1 MDSPVN
7 FIVYSHQRSGTTFF
21 CNDVLSSHNE
31 VFCFD
36 ELYNQRGH
44 QPTIDALRAKNLP
57 SLFSLQAKIEGR
69 LWGTG
74 QRYIRYHKR
83 FVEACRQSQGKRA
96 VGFKLFHQH
105 IPMVLLPEF
114 LKQNNFRVVVLNRK
128 NLSQCAV
135 SMYLSRFY
143 RRRSSIDLG
152 EHSRFT
158 VSPEWCA
165 RWIANTRYNFM
176 EGLGKIE
183 ESGCATH
190 HISYQ
195 DINTLGRVN
204 EVFGFLGL
212 SPLDNLPEKG
222 LKKINTDSIYEKIE
236 NLAQLEKA
244 ICNDY
249 NGHLRHT
256 T

>member
-83 FVEACRQSQGKRA
+83 FVEACRKSQGKRA

-105 IPMVLLPEF
+105 IPMVLLAEF
-114 LKQNNFRVVVLNRK
+114 LKQNNFKVVVLNRK

-143 RRRSSIDLG
+143 SRRSSIDIG
-152 EHSRFT
+152 VGSSFT

-176 EGLGKIE
+176 EGLREIRTA
-183 ESGCATH
+183 GCSIHQIT
-190 HISYQ
+190 YK
-195 DINTLGRVN
+195 DINSLGRVN
-204 EVFGFLGL
+204 EVFNFLGAKPIA
-212 SPLDNLPEKG
+212 SLPKKG
-222 LKKINTDSIYEKIE
+222 LKKINTQSIYEKIE
-236 NLAQLEKA
+236 NLKQLELA

-249 NGHLRHT
+249 NGHLR
-256 T
+256 